1 MEHQNPTLLD
11 VDDNIITRRSLLQ
24 TVIVDN
30 DAMVD
35 FTNFVQP
42 RFKRY
47 FLEIDKLIPTV
58 NSVDLSVRFSIA
70 GDFKGGAALNVDY
83 QWNVRVNRD
92 NEGTVTDQ
100 DTGHPQIVCNHRS
113 AGRRFG
119 NDANEDFDLTFEL
132 TNLGNAA
139 SYPRIKWDGV
149 GECDSAVGM
158 QLHGMGTYTGATTGP
173 LPSGGIDGIRFF
185 FTNSTAPIESGVG
198 LISEGT
204 FRLYGQE

>member
-1 MEHQNPTLLD
+1 MEHQNPIFLD
-11 VDDNIITRRSLLQ
+11 VDGNVITRRSLLQ
-24 TVIVDN
+24 EIVVAN
-30 DAMVD
+30 DTTVD
-35 FTNFVQP
+35 FVNFVQT

-47 FLEIDKLIPTV
+47 FVEIDKLVPTV
-58 NSVDLSVRFSIA
+58 NSVDFSVRFSIG
-70 GDFKGGAALNVDY
+70 GDFKAGASDY

-100 DTGHPQIVCNHRS
+100 DIGHPQIVCNHRS
-113 AGRRFG
+113 GNRRFG
-119 NDANEDFDLTFEL
+119 NDFNEDFDLTFEL

-149 GECDSAVGM
+149 GENDGAVGM

-173 LPSGGIDGIRFF
+173 LPSGGIDGVRFF
-185 FTNSTAPIESGVG
+185 FTNSTAPIENTVG